1 MDYPL
6 QRRKPTWRDSLY
18 FEITINSLAACAIVM
33 VMIPLML
40 AAFQSAV
47 GFPATLRVSV
57 GDIIKTTV
65 QFVLLWGLPYVWM
78 SFLALEKA
86 RLRMNGGS
94 GRDWRV

>member
-6 QRRKPTWRDSLY
+6 PRRKPTWRDSLY
-18 FEITINSLAACAIVM
+18 LEITVNALAACVLVI
-33 VMIPLML
+33 VMIPLVL

-57 GDIIKTTV
+57 RDIVKTTV

-86 RLRMNGGS
+86 RLRF
-94 GRDWRV
+94 RER